1 MAEIAKCIPKSL
13 VSERQVHPDA
23 VMVEWRP
30 ETQDLVEELALECLP
45 IEHPKENTYTPPD
58 SPSTSR

>member
-1 MAEIAKCIPKSL
+1 MAEIAKCIHKSL

-30 ETQDLVEELALECLP
+30 ETQDLGEELALEYLP
-45 IEHPKENTYTPPD
+45 TEHQKESTNTLPD
-58 SPSTSR
+58 SLSISN